1 MKTMKTNI
9 LSLTL
14 ISLIGLMGACTTSN
28 QENTGGLKTIHV
40 EVDNIRTDVKL
51 SEFAE
56 AQIIPLPTSDD
67 LLIGKI
73 KKVCASDKSICISAE
88 NTIYRFTRSGEY
100 LGKISK
106 HGEGPDEYTGIR
118 DFIITEDDEVAI
130 FTLGKQALMFYSWDN
145 QLKKKIKLD
154 VSPSARITRM
164 EDKLVINN
172 GNKISNTNKYV
183 LMFIDLNS
191 GEMTNELLPVDEYKA
206 KYLYSIESN
215 TFTPG
220 ENDTTCYFYTGFN
233 DTIYRITPNTCQPE
247 VAFDWDGKNIP
258 NDYYRH
264 DYPSVVQFLDGL
276 TEGQTFGTHF
286 QLKSDNYL
294 MVQYEQRR
302 KGHQTVVIPSNGGA
316 PINMKEAHIDEL
328 GGFPLDMTCNAYY
341 DNKFPTGYNEAFF
354 VVQPM
359 DILDYVEEHA
369 PESLDEVKKK
379 IKHTSDDQNP
389 VLLVINLK

>member
-1 MKTMKTNI
+1 MKTYI

-14 ISLIGLMGACTTSN
+14 IGLTGLMGACTTSK
-28 QENTGGLKTIHV
+28 QEEDGSMKTIHIK
-40 EVDNIRTDVKL
+40 VDDIRTDVKL

-88 NTIYRFTRSGEY
+88 NNIYRFTRSGEY

-106 HGEGPDEYTGIR
+106 YGEGPDEYTGIT
-118 DFIITEDDEVAI
+118 DFIMTEDDEVAI
-130 FTLGKQALMFYSWDN
+130 FSLGKQALMFYSWDN

-164 EDKLVINN
+164 KNKLVINN
-172 GNKISNTNKYV
+172 GNIVSNTNKHV

-191 GEMTNELLPVDEYKA
+191 GKRTNALLPVDEYKA
-206 KYLYSIESN
+206 KYLYNLESN

-220 ENDTTCYFYTGFN
+220 ENDTTCYFYTWFN
-233 DTIYRITPNTCQPE
+233 DTIYRVTPNNCQPE
-247 VAFDWDGKNIP
+247 VTFDWDGKNIP
-258 NDYYRH
+258 TDYYRK
-264 DYPSVVQFLDGL
+264 DYPSIVQFMDGL
-276 TEGQTFGTHF
+276 SEGKTFGTSF

-294 MVQYEQRR
+294 MVQYDQHLKE
-302 KGHQTVVIPSNGGA
+302 HQMVVIPSNGGA
-316 PINMKEAHIDEL
+316 HINMQEAHIEEL
-328 GGFPLDMTCNAYY
+328 GGFPLDMTRNAYY
-341 DNKFPTGYNEAFF
+341 DNKFPTGYNEVFF

-369 PESLDEVKKK
+369 PEALDEVKKK
-379 IKHTSDDQNP
+379 IKNTSDDQNP
-389 VLLVINLK
+389 VLLKINLK

>member
-1 MKTMKTNI
+1 MKTYI

-14 ISLIGLMGACTTSN
+14 IGLIGLTGACSTSK
-28 QENTGGLKTIHV
+28 QEEDGGLKTIHIK
-40 EVDNIRTDVKL
+40 VDDIRTDVKL

-106 HGEGPDEYTGIR
+106 HGEGPDEYTSIT
-118 DFIITEDDEVAI
+118 DFIMTEDDEVAI
-130 FTLGKQALMFYSWDN
+130 FSLGKQALMFYSWDN
-145 QLKKKIKLD
+145 QLKKKINLN
-154 VSPSARITRM
+154 VSPSTRITRM
-164 EDKLVINN
+164 GNKLVINN
-172 GNKISNTNKYV
+172 GNQISNTNKYV
-183 LMFIDLNS
+183 LSLIDLKS
-191 GEMTNELLPVDEYKA
+191 GEKINELLPVDEYKA

-220 ENDTTCYFYTGFN
+220 ENDTTCYFYTWFN
-233 DTIYRITPNTCQPE
+233 DTIYRVTPNTCQPE
-247 VAFDWDGKNIP
+247 TTFDWDGKNIP
-258 NDYYRH
+258 AEYYRQ
-264 DYPSVVQFLDGL
+264 DYPSVVQFMDGL
-276 TEGQTFGTHF
+276 SEGKTFGTSF

-294 MVQYEQRR
+294 MVQYDQHLKE
-302 KGHQTVVIPSNGGA
+302 HQMVVIPSNGGA
-316 PINMKEAHIDEL
+316 HINMQEAHIEEL
-328 GGFPLDMTCNAYY
+328 GGFPLDMTRNAYY
-341 DNKFPTGYNEAFF
+341 DNKFPTGYNEVFF

-369 PESLDEVKKK
+369 PEALDEVKKK
-379 IKHTSDDQNP
+379 IKNTSDDQNP
-389 VLLVINLK
+389 VLLKISLK

>member
-1 MKTMKTNI
+1 MKTYI

-14 ISLIGLMGACTTSN
+14 IGLTGLMGACTTSK
-28 QENTGGLKTIHV
+28 QEEDGGLKTIHV
-40 EVDNIRTDVKL
+40 EVDNIRTDVNL

-106 HGEGPDEYTGIR
+106 HGEGPDEYTGIT
-118 DFIITEDDEVAI
+118 DFIMTEDDEVAI
-130 FTLGKQALMFYSWDN
+130 FSLGKQALMFYSWDN

-164 EDKLVINN
+164 GNKLVINN
-172 GNKISNTNKYV
+172 GNQISNTNKHV

-191 GEMTNELLPVDEYKA
+191 GERTNALLPVDEYKA

-220 ENDTTCYFYTGFN
+220 ENDTTCYFYTWFN
-233 DTIYRITPNTCQPE
+233 DTIYRVTPNTCQPE
-247 VAFDWDGKNIP
+247 TTFDWDGKNIP
-258 NDYYRH
+258 AEYYRQ
-264 DYPSVVQFLDGL
+264 DYPSIVQFMDGL
-276 TEGQTFGTHF
+276 SEGKTFGTSF
-286 QLKSDNYL
+286 QLKSDNYV
-294 MVQYEQRR
+294 MVQYDQHLKE
-302 KGHQTVVIPSNGGA
+302 HQMVVIPSNGGA
-316 PINMKEAHIDEL
+316 HINMQEAHIDEL
-328 GGFPLDMTCNAYY
+328 GGFPLDMTRNAYY
-341 DNKFPTGYNEAFF
+341 DNKFPTGYNEVFF

-369 PESLDEVKKK
+369 PEALDEVKKK
-379 IKHTSDDQNP
+379 IKNTSDDQNP
-389 VLLVINLK
+389 VLLKINLK

>member
-1 MKTMKTNI
+1 MKTYI

-14 ISLIGLMGACTTSN
+14 IGLIGLTGACSTSK
-28 QENTGGLKTIHV
+28 QEEDGGLKTIHIK
-40 EVDNIRTDVKL
+40 VDDIRTDVKL

-106 HGEGPDEYTGIR
+106 HGEGPDEYTSIT
-118 DFIITEDDEVAI
+118 DFIMTEDDEVAI
-130 FTLGKQALMFYSWDN
+130 FSLGKQALMFYSWDN
-145 QLKKKIKLD
+145 QLKKKINLN
-154 VSPSARITRM
+154 VSPSTRITRM
-164 EDKLVINN
+164 GNKLVINN
-172 GNKISNTNKYV
+172 GNQISNTNKYV
-183 LMFIDLNS
+183 LSLIDLKS
-191 GEMTNELLPVDEYKA
+191 GEKINELLPVDEYKA

-220 ENDTTCYFYTGFN
+220 ENDTTCYFYTWFN
-233 DTIYRITPNTCQPE
+233 DTIYRVTPNTCQPE

-264 DYPSVVQFLDGL
+264 DYPSVVQFMDGL
-276 TEGQTFGTHF
+276 TEGKTYGTSF

-294 MVQYEQRR
+294 MVQYDQHL
-302 KGHQTVVIPSNGGA
+302 KDHQMVVIPSNGGA
-316 PINMKEAHIDEL
+316 PINKKEAHIDEL
-328 GGFPLDMTCNAYY
+328 GGFPLDMTRNAYY
-341 DNKFPTGYNEAFF
+341 DNKFPTGYNEVFF

-369 PESLDEVKKK
+369 PEALDEVKKK
-379 IKHTSDDQNP
+379 IKNTSDDQNP
-389 VLLVINLK
+389 VLLKISLK

>member
-1 MKTMKTNI
+1 MKTNI

-14 ISLIGLMGACTTSN
+14 ISLIGLTGACTTSK
-28 QENTGGLKTIHV
+28 QEEDGSMKTIHIK
-40 EVDNIRTDVKL
+40 VDDIRTDVKL

-88 NTIYRFTRSGEY
+88 NNIYRFTRSGEY

-106 HGEGPDEYTGIR
+106 YGEGPDEYTGIT
-118 DFIITEDDEVAI
+118 DFIMTEDDEVAI
-130 FTLGKQALMFYSWDN
+130 FSLGKQALMFYSWDN

-164 EDKLVINN
+164 KNKLVINN
-172 GNKISNTNKYV
+172 GNIVSNTNKHV

-191 GEMTNELLPVDEYKA
+191 GKRTNALLPVDEYKA
-206 KYLYSIESN
+206 KYLYNLESN

-220 ENDTTCYFYTGFN
+220 ENDTTCYFYTWFN
-233 DTIYRITPNTCQPE
+233 DTIYRVTPNNCQPE
-247 VAFDWDGKNIP
+247 VTFDWDGKNIP
-258 NDYYRH
+258 TDYYRK
-264 DYPSVVQFLDGL
+264 DYPSIVQFMDGL
-276 TEGQTFGTHF
+276 SEGKTFGTSF

-294 MVQYEQRR
+294 MVQYDQHLKE
-302 KGHQTVVIPSNGGA
+302 HQMVVIPSNGGA
-316 PINMKEAHIDEL
+316 HINMQEAHIEEL
-328 GGFPLDMTCNAYY
+328 GGFPLDMTRNAYY
-341 DNKFPTGYNEAFF
+341 DNKFPTGYNEVFF

-369 PESLDEVKKK
+369 PEALDEVKKK
-379 IKHTSDDQNP
+379 IKNTSDDQNP
-389 VLLVINLK
+389 VLLKINLK

>member
-1 MKTMKTNI
+1 MKTYI

-14 ISLIGLMGACTTSN
+14 IGLIGLMGACTTSK
-28 QENTGGLKTIHV
+28 QEEDGSMKTIHIK
-40 EVDNIRTDVKL
+40 VDDIRTDVKL

-88 NTIYRFTRSGEY
+88 NNIYRFTRSGEY

-106 HGEGPDEYTGIR
+106 YGEGPDEYTGIT
-118 DFIITEDDEVAI
+118 DFIMTEDDEVAI
-130 FTLGKQALMFYSWDN
+130 FSLGKQALMFYSWDN

-164 EDKLVINN
+164 KNKLVINN
-172 GNKISNTNKYV
+172 GNIVSNTNKHV

-191 GEMTNELLPVDEYKA
+191 GERTNALLPVDEYKA
-206 KYLYSIESN
+206 KYLYNLESN

-220 ENDTTCYFYTGFN
+220 ENDTTCYFYTWFN
-233 DTIYRITPNTCQPE
+233 DTIYRVTPNNCQPE
-247 VAFDWDGKNIP
+247 VTFDWDGKNIP
-258 NDYYRH
+258 TDYYRK
-264 DYPSVVQFLDGL
+264 DYPSIVQFMDGL
-276 TEGQTFGTHF
+276 SEGKTFGTSF

-294 MVQYEQRR
+294 MVQYDQHLKE
-302 KGHQTVVIPSNGGA
+302 HQMVVIPSNGGA
-316 PINMKEAHIDEL
+316 HINMQEAHIDEL
-328 GGFPLDMTCNAYY
+328 GGFPLDMTRNAYY
-341 DNKFPTGYNEAFF
+341 DNKFPTGYNEVFF

-359 DILDYVEEHA
+359 DILDYVEEHT
-369 PESLDEVKKK
+369 PEALDEVKKK
-379 IKHTSDDQNP
+379 IKNTSDDQNP
-389 VLLVINLK
+389 VLLKINLK